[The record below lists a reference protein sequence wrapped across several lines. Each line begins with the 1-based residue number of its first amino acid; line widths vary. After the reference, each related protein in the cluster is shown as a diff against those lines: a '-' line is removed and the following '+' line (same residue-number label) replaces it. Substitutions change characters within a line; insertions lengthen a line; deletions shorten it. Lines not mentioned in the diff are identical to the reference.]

1 MKFILLVLLVLS
13 IFVCCSQKEKV
24 ETSELQK
31 DTLVSSNHSQ
41 SISLD
46 FQTINQKPIPSNLLS
61 KIFPQG
67 IGELKLDKI
76 NKGNI
81 RYSGLTVNSASAEY
95 LSTLGLVIV
104 FIYDYST
111 YSNLP
116 EHLKNFF
123 ELKPTKDVLFFKNGI
138 GVFSSDELSNGDKLD
153 VVYYGR
159 FHIKIEAINFPNFS
173 ETATYVFQNLNLK
186 IIEDLIKVAE

>member
-1 MKFILLVLLVLS
+1 MKFILFILLVLS
-13 IFVCCSQKEKV
+13 IFVCCSQKEKF
-24 ETSELQK
+24 ESSELQK

-41 SISLD
+41 SIPLD
-46 FQTINQKPIPSNLLS
+46 FQTINQKPIPSNVLS
-61 KIFPQG
+61 KIFPPR
-67 IGELKLDKI
+67 IGEMKLDKI

-81 RYSGLTVNSASAEY
+81 NYSGLTINTVSAEY
-95 LSTLGLVIV
+95 ISPLGLVIV
-104 FIYDYST
+104 FIYDYMS

-116 EHLKNFF
+116 DYLKNFY

-138 GVFSSDELSNGDKLD
+138 GVISYDEVSNGTKMD

-173 ETATYVFQNLNLK
+173 ETATDIFQNLNLK

>member
-13 IFVCCSQKEKV
+13 VFVCCSQKEKV
-24 ETSELQK
+24 ESSELQK
-31 DTLVSSNHSQ
+31 DTLVSSNHSR
-41 SISLD
+41 SIPLD
-46 FQTINQKPIPSNLLS
+46 FQTINQKSIPLNVLS
-61 KIFPQG
+61 KIFPPR

-76 NKGNI
+76 NKGSI
-81 RYSGLTVNSASAEY
+81 RYSGLTVNTASAEY

-104 FIYDYST
+104 YIYDYLS

-116 EHLKNFF
+116 DYLKNFY
-123 ELKPTKDVLFFKNGI
+123 ELKPTKDVHFFKNGI
-138 GVFSSDELSNGDKLD
+138 GVFSSDELSNGNKLD
-153 VVYYGR
+153 VVHYGR

-173 ETATYVFQNLNLK
+173 ETATDILQNLNLK